1 MEFFFFILYQRVE
14 FILFW
19 FLSRFYLY
27 AVILGI
33 IFGKVLR
40 HILTKDFEKSF
51 VKISW
56 NNFFHWLFFFLF
68 VCSFGQFLEF
78 AIRCLKI
85 QYSIQSNFKWGFLM
99 YFLQSFIRISLIP
112 SISILSCL
120 DRFLGM
126 SSIVTKLT
134 TFFGP
139 GHIGFSMGIVI
150 YNLLVIQVFEH
161 DIKVRWLFT

>member
-85 QYSIQSNFKWGFLM
+85 QYSIWSNFKQGFLVF
-99 YFLQSFIRISLIP
+99 FLQSSIRTSLIFF
-112 SISILSCL
+112 ISSLSYLERSL
-120 DRFLGM
+120 DMTL
-126 SSIVTKLT
+126 IVIKLT
-134 TFFGP
+134 IF
-139 GHIGFSMGIVI
+139 
-150 YNLLVIQVFEH
+150 LALVIQVFPWEQ
-161 DIKVRWLFT
+161 